1 MVIRLFTR
9 LVKIGNVG
17 TWLRLNTKKC
27 FVKTHKK
34 VKKKKKKKTHNH
46 IKNNKLYI
54 YLYIYIYII
63 LYIIKV
69 RLRHSDYAT

>member
-34 VKKKKKKKTHNH
+34 VFLKKKKKTHNH
-46 IKNNKLYI
+46 IKNNK
-54 YLYIYIYII
+54 LYIYIYII

>member
-34 VKKKKKKKTHNH
+34 VFLKKKKKPITISKITN
-46 IKNNKLYI
+46 
-54 YLYIYIYII
+54 YIYIY
-63 LYIIKV
+63 YIIYNK
-69 RLRHSDYAT
+69 S